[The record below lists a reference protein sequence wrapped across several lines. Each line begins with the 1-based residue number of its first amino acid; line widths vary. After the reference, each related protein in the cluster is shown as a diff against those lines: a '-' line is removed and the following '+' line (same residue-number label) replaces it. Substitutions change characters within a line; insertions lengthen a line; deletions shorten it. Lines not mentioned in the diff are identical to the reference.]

1 MNIVLFKIAILLT
14 FVLFLLPRKYQY
26 YFGLV
31 LHLAIIA
38 ITSIWIFN
46 VLALSSTLTLPFI
59 PFLGNTLSIIIDPL
73 SAFFM
78 LVINFTVL
86 TGIIYAKGYL
96 QPYYNKKS
104 RAEMGWH
111 FFNFLWLHISMLLV
125 VIVRDG
131 IAFLMIWEVMS
142 LSSFFLVIFE
152 TEKKETIK
160 IGINY
165 LIQMH
170 VGIVFLMVAF
180 IVAFVQTNAE
190 FSFDGLSVYF
200 ASHNPFWLFILFFV
214 GFGIKAGFIPLHS
227 WLPHAHPAAPS
238 HVSGV
243 MSGVMIKMGIYGI
256 LRVLLYIPHD
266 LFNIGLFI
274 LIVSL
279 ATGLTGI
286 SL

>member
-104 RAEMGWH
+104 KAEMGWH

-142 LSSFFLVIFE
+142 LSSFFLVI
-152 TEKKETIK
+152 
-160 IGINY
+160 
-165 LIQMH
+165 L
-170 VGIVFLMVAF
+170 
-180 IVAFVQTNAE
+180 
-190 FSFDGLSVYF
+190 
-200 ASHNPFWLFILFFV
+200 
-214 GFGIKAGFIPLHS
+214 
-227 WLPHAHPAAPS
+227 
-238 HVSGV
+238 
-243 MSGVMIKMGIYGI
+243 
-256 LRVLLYIPHD
+256 
-266 LFNIGLFI
+266 
-274 LIVSL
+274 
-279 ATGLTGI
+279 
-286 SL
+286 

>member
-104 RAEMGWH
+104 R
-111 FFNFLWLHISMLLV
+111 
-125 VIVRDG
+125 
-131 IAFLMIWEVMS
+131 
-142 LSSFFLVIFE
+142 
-152 TEKKETIK
+152 
-160 IGINY
+160 
-165 LIQMH
+165 
-170 VGIVFLMVAF
+170 
-180 IVAFVQTNAE
+180 
-190 FSFDGLSVYF
+190 
-200 ASHNPFWLFILFFV
+200 
-214 GFGIKAGFIPLHS
+214 
-227 WLPHAHPAAPS
+227 
-238 HVSGV
+238 
-243 MSGVMIKMGIYGI
+243 
-256 LRVLLYIPHD
+256 
-266 LFNIGLFI
+266 
-274 LIVSL
+274 
-279 ATGLTGI
+279 
-286 SL
+286 